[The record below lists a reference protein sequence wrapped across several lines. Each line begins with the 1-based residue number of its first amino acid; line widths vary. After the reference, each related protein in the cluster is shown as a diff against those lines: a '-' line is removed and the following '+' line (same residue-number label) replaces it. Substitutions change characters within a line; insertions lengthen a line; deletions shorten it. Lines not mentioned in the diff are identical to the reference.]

1 MPTCF
6 PASTQPDEKK
16 FPVTQ
21 AFALDKDATDVP
33 ASPKQSSYR
42 LPAWEPFA
50 LSAFVLL
57 AWQASTLVI
66 DASTNPL
73 LPSPVIVAR
82 ALWDSLPELWK
93 GTVSSFFI
101 LVPGYVLAVLGG
113 VTLGLVAGIVP
124 RLGRAFFP
132 FARVVAPV
140 PPTVYIPY
148 AIAVLPT
155 FHLSATFIVFI
166 GAFWPIFQNAAA
178 GAQAVEG
185 RHRDN
190 ARVLGFSRLETL
202 CRVIFPASLPH
213 IFAGMA
219 VGLGFSFILLTVAE
233 LFGANAG
240 LGRFVQYYADFA
252 DYPRM
257 VAGILYTGL
266 ITWLAMTGLDALR
279 HRALFW
285 LR

>member
-1 MPTCF
+1 MSRTIAF
-6 PASTQPDEKK
+6 EVETSTISAAQKPASR
-16 FPVTQ
+16 
-21 AFALDKDATDVP
+21 
-33 ASPKQSSYR
+33 Y
-42 LPAWEPFA
+42 LPAWEPLA
-50 LSAFVLL
+50 LWAFLL
-57 AWQASTLVI
+57 LSWQASTLVI
-66 DASTNPL
+66 DANTNPL
-73 LPSPVIVAR
+73 LPAPDIVAR
-82 ALWDSLPELWK
+82 ALWESLPELWK
-93 GTVSSFFI
+93 GTVSSFLI
-101 LVPGYVLAVLGG
+101 LLPGYALALIAG
-113 VTLGLVAGIVP
+113 VVLGLVAGIVP
-124 RLGRAFFP
+124 GLGRAFFP

-178 GAQAVEG
+178 GAQAVEA

-202 CRVIFPASLPH
+202 IRVIFPASLPH

-257 VAGILYTGL
+257 VAGIVYTGL

>member
-1 MPTCF
+1 MNVSEIDALKLATGPAVALPT
-6 PASTQPDEKK
+6 PPD
-16 FPVTQ
+16 
-21 AFALDKDATDVP
+21 
-33 ASPKQSSYR
+33 SR
-42 LPAWEPFA
+42 LPAWEP
-50 LSAFVLL
+50 LVLWAFLLL

-66 DASTNPL
+66 NQETNPL
-73 LPSPVIVAR
+73 LPAPLTVAA

-101 LVPGYVLAVLGG
+101 LVPGYALALFSG

-132 FARVVAPV
+132 FAKVVAPV

-155 FHLSATFIVFI
+155 FHLSAMFIVFI

-178 GAQAVEG
+178 GAQAVEA

-190 ARVLGFSRLETL
+190 ARVLGFTRVETL
-202 CRVIFPASLPH
+202 LRVTFPASLSH

-240 LGRFVQYYADFA
+240 LGRFVQYYADMA

-257 VAGILYTGL
+257 VAGIVYTGV

-279 HRALFW
+279 LRVLFW
-285 LR
+285 QR

>member
-1 MPTCF
+1 MTKSIAFELAAPQEL
-6 PASTQPDEKK
+6 PRSPQTQW
-16 FPVTQ
+16 
-21 AFALDKDATDVP
+21 
-33 ASPKQSSYR
+33 R
-42 LPAWEPFA
+42 WPAWEPLA
-50 LSAFVLL
+50 LWAGLL
-57 AWQASTLVI
+57 MAWQASTLVI
-66 DASTNPL
+66 NQDTNPL
-73 LPSPVIVAR
+73 LPAPHTVAL
-82 ALWDSLPELWK
+82 ALWGSLPELWK

-101 LVPGYVLAVLGG
+101 LLPGYALALVGG
-113 VTLGLVAGIVP
+113 VTLGLVAGVVP

-132 FARVVAPV
+132 FAKAVAPV

-178 GAQAVEG
+178 GAQAVEI

-202 CRVIFPASLPH
+202 LRVTFPASLPH

-240 LGRFVQYYADFA
+240 LGRFVQYYADMA

-257 VAGILYTGL
+257 VAGILYTGV
-266 ITWLAMTGLDALR
+266 ITWLAMTGLDTLR
-279 HRALFW
+279 HRTLFW

>member
-1 MPTCF
+1 MCSKGMTM
-6 PASTQPDEKK
+6 AETIALERHNLSESSK
-16 FPVTQ
+16 FQQTK
-21 AFALDKDATDVP
+21 L
-33 ASPKQSSYR
+33 R
-42 LPAWEPFA
+42 WPAWEPLA
-50 LSAFVLL
+50 LWTVLLL

-66 DASTNPL
+66 NPNTNPL
-73 LPSPVIVAR
+73 LPAPHTVAL
-82 ALWDSLPELWK
+82 ALWDSLPELWR

-101 LVPGYVLAVLGG
+101 LLPGYALALVGG
-113 VTLGLVAGIVP
+113 VTLGLVAGVVP
-124 RLGRAFFP
+124 PLGRAIFP
-132 FARVVAPV
+132 FAKAVAPV

-178 GAQAVEG
+178 GAQAVEV

-190 ARVLGFSRLETL
+190 ARVLGFTRLETL
-202 CRVIFPASLPH
+202 VRVTFPASLPH

-240 LGRFVQYYADFA
+240 LGRFVQYYADMA

-257 VAGILYTGL
+257 VAGIIYTGL
-266 ITWLAMTGLDALR
+266 ITWLTMTGLDALR
-279 HRALFW
+279 HRTLFW

>member
-1 MPTCF
+1 MTK
-6 PASTQPDEKK
+6 AI
-16 FPVTQ
+16 
-21 AFALDKDATDVP
+21 ALAGNAAPGAARKP
-33 ASPKQSSYR
+33 RRRRPGR
-42 LPAWEPFA
+42 LPAWEA
-50 LSAFVLL
+50 LALWGALLL
-57 AWQASTLVI
+57 AWQIASQFI
-66 DASTNPL
+66 DQTTNPL
-73 LPSPVIVAR
+73 LPAPASVAA
-82 ALWDSLPELWK
+82 ALVESLPELWA
-93 GTVSSFFI
+93 GTVSSFLI
-101 LVPGYVLAVLGG
+101 LLPGYGLALTAGVALGLLAG
-113 VTLGLVAGIVP
+113 VTP

-132 FARVVAPV
+132 FAKVVAPV

-155 FHLSATFIVFI
+155 FHLSAAFVVFI

-178 GAQAVEG
+178 GAHAVEG

-202 CRVIFPASLPH
+202 LKVIFPASLPH
-213 IFAGMA
+213 IFSGMA
-219 VGLGFSFILLTVAE
+219 VGLAFSFILLTVAE

-257 VAGILYTGL
+257 VAGILYTGGV
-266 ITWLAMTGLDALR
+266 TWLAMSGLDALR
-279 HRALFW
+279 RRALFW

>member
-1 MPTCF
+1 MN
-6 PASTQPDEKK
+6 
-16 FPVTQ
+16 VTEIAALELCAQEDSYTKQQ
-21 AFALDKDATDVP
+21 AP
-33 ASPKQSSYR
+33 WR
-42 LPAWEPFA
+42 WPAWEPFA
-50 LSAFVLL
+50 LWAVLLL

-66 DASTNPL
+66 NQDTNPL
-73 LPSPVIVAR
+73 LPAPYAVSL
-82 ALWDSLPELWK
+82 ALRQSLPELWK

-101 LVPGYVLAVLGG
+101 LLPGYVLALAGG
-113 VTLGLVAGIVP
+113 VTLGLVAGVVP

-132 FARVVAPV
+132 FAKAVAPV

-178 GAQAVEG
+178 GAQAVEV

-202 CRVIFPASLPH
+202 VRVTFPASLPH

-240 LGRFVQYYADFA
+240 LGRFVQYYADMA

-257 VAGILYTGL
+257 VAGIIYTGV